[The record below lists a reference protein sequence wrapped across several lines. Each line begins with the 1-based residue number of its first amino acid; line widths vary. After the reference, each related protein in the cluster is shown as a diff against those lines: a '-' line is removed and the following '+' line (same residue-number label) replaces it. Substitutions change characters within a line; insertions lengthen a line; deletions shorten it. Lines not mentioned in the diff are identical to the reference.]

1 MRAATALSESTIH
14 FQDPVRSLLSKKRGR
29 TVWTIGPE
37 ASVYQAIE
45 MMSEKQVGALVVTSG
60 GRLQGI
66 VSERDYARKVI
77 LKGRHSQETKV
88 REIMTA
94 PVMYVS
100 PEKSLDDCMRL
111 MTSRRVRHL
120 PVLEGDNVVG
130 IISIGDVVDWIISSQ
145 EQTIHHLQNYI
156 TGTYPG

>member
-1 MRAATALSESTIH
+1 MRAATALSESTIR
-14 FQDPVRSLLSKKRGR
+14 FEDPVRSLLSKKRAR

-45 MMSEKQVGALVVTSG
+45 TMSERQVGALVVTSG
-60 GRLQGI
+60 GRLLGI

-77 LKGRHSQETKV
+77 LKGRNSQDTRV

-94 PVMYVS
+94 PVLFVT

-111 MTSRRVRHL
+111 MTSHRVRHL
-120 PVLEGDNVVG
+120 PVMEGDNVVG

>member
-1 MRAATALSESTIH
+1 MRAATALNESTIR
-14 FQDPVRSLLSKKRGR
+14 FEDPVRSLLSKKRAP
-29 TVWTIGPE
+29 TVWTIGPD

-45 MMSEKQVGALVVTSG
+45 MMSARQVGALIVTSG
-60 GRLQGI
+60 GRLLGI

-77 LKGRHSQETKV
+77 LNGRHSQETKV

-94 PVMYVS
+94 PVLFVT
-100 PEKSLDDCMRL
+100 PEQSLDDCMRL

-130 IISIGDVVDWIISSQ
+130 IISIGDVVDWIIASQ
-145 EQTIHHLQNYI
+145 EHTIHHLQNYI
-156 TGTYPG
+156 AGTYPG

>member
-1 MRAATALSESTIH
+1 MRAATALRESTIR
-14 FQDPVRSLLSKKRGR
+14 FEDPVRSLLTKKRSGN
-29 TVWTIGPE
+29 VWSIGPE

-45 MMSEKQVGALVVTSG
+45 MMSEKQVGALIVTSA
-60 GRLQGI
+60 GRLLGI

-94 PVMYVS
+94 PVLFVT

-120 PVLEGDNVVG
+120 PVLEGDGVVG
-130 IISIGDVVDWIISSQ
+130 IISIGDVVDWMIASQ

-156 TGTYPG
+156 AGAYPG

>member
-1 MRAATALSESTIH
+1 MRAATALSESTIR
-14 FQDPVRSLLSKKRGR
+14 FEDPVRSLLSKKRAP

-45 MMSEKQVGALVVTSG
+45 TMSERQVGALVVTSG
-60 GRLQGI
+60 GRLLGI

-77 LKGRHSQETKV
+77 LKGRHSQNTRV
-88 REIMTA
+88 REIMST
-94 PVMYVS
+94 PVLFVT
-100 PEKSLDDCMRL
+100 PEKSVDDCMRL

-120 PVLEGDNVVG
+120 PVMEGDNVVG
-130 IISIGDVVDWIISSQ
+130 IISIGDVVDWIISSH

>member
-1 MRAATALSESTIH
+1 MRAATALNESTIR
-14 FQDPVRSLLSKKRGR
+14 FEDPVRSLLSKKRAP
-29 TVWTIGPE
+29 TVWTIGPD

-45 MMSEKQVGALVVTSG
+45 MMSARQVGALIVTSG
-60 GRLQGI
+60 GRLMGI

-94 PVMYVS
+94 PVLFVT
-100 PEKSLDDCMRL
+100 PEQSLDDCMRQ

-130 IISIGDVVDWIISSQ
+130 IISIGDVVDWIIASQ

-156 TGTYPG
+156 AGTYPG

>member
-1 MRAATALSESTIH
+1 MRAATALSESTTR
-14 FQDPVRSLLSKKRGR
+14 FQDPVRSLLAKKRAR
-29 TVWTIGPE
+29 TVWTIGPD

-45 MMSEKQVGALVVTSG
+45 TMSERQVGALVVTSG
-60 GRLQGI
+60 GRLLGI

-77 LKGRHSQETKV
+77 LKGRNSQDTRV

-94 PVMYVS
+94 PVMFVT

-120 PVLEGDNVVG
+120 PVMEGDNIVG
-130 IISIGDVVDWIISSQ
+130 IISIGDVVDWIIAEQ
-145 EQTIHHLQNYI
+145 EHTIHHLQNYI

>member
-1 MRAATALSESTIH
+1 MRAATALSESTIR
-14 FQDPVRSLLSKKRGR
+14 FEDPVRSLLSKKRAR
-29 TVWTIGPE
+29 MVWTIGPE

-45 MMSEKQVGALVVTSG
+45 MMSEKQVGALVVTSA
-60 GRLQGI
+60 GRLLGI

-77 LKGRHSQETKV
+77 LKGRNSMDTRV
-88 REIMTA
+88 REIMTS
-94 PVMYVS
+94 PVLYVT
-100 PEKSLDDCMRL
+100 PEKSLDECMRL

-120 PVLEGDNVVG
+120 PVLEGDDVVG

-145 EQTIHHLQNYI
+145 EETIHHLQNYI